1 MPTEIRSFLGLACY
15 YRRFVKSFAS
25 LAKPL
30 IRLTGKDV
38 NYEWTA
44 ECEKSFASLKERLMS
59 IPVLVL
65 PQHGVAYAVFTDA
78 SKMGLG
84 CVLMQEEH
92 VISYASRQLR
102 KHDENYPTHDLEIA
116 AVVFALK
123 VWRSYLYGEKVQ
135 VFTDHKT
142 LKYIF
147 TQPELNLRQRRWME
161 LVADYDLEIAYHQGK
176 ANVVA
181 DALSRRK
188 ASVSAEKELGMLISK
203 FGMFRVNVLVDKSVH
218 LGEEAA
224 NQADLLTQIRLAQG
238 DDDALVKLVEDGV
251 VGYWKTNNE
260 TIIFHGR
267 VCFPNDMELR
277 EKVLKEAHQSKFP
290 YIQVRRRC
298 TMTLSDTTIG
308 RG

>member
-1 MPTEIRSFLGLACY
+1 
-15 YRRFVKSFAS
+15 
-25 LAKPL
+25 
-30 IRLTGKDV
+30 
-38 NYEWTA
+38 
-44 ECEKSFASLKERLMS
+44 MS
-59 IPVLVL
+59 TPVLVL
-65 PQHGVAYAVFTDA
+65 PQHGVAYVVFTDT

-84 CVLMQEEH
+84 CVLMQEER
-92 VISYASRQLR
+92 VISYASQQLR
-102 KHDENYPTHDLEIA
+102 KHEENYPTHDLEMA

-123 VWRSYLYGEKVQ
+123 VWRSYLYGKKVQ
-135 VFTDHKT
+135 VFTDHKSLT
-142 LKYIF
+142 YIF
-147 TQPELNLRQRRWME
+147 TQTELNLRERRWME
-161 LVADYDLEIAYHQGK
+161 LVADFDLEIAYHPDK

-188 ASVSAEKELGMLISK
+188 ASVSAEKELGMLISML
-203 FGMFRVNVLVDKSVH
+203 GMLRVNVLVDKSVH

-238 DDDALVKLVEDGV
+238 DDEALVKLVEDGV

-267 VCFPNDMELR
+267 VCFPNEMELR

-290 YIQVRRRC
+290 YTQVRRRC